1 MEQGGVAY
9 SRRPFIVIP
18 TIAWEGDCIRL
29 VDQRRLPLEARW
41 VVCRD
46 LEEVLAAIKDMAIR
60 GAPAIGV
67 AAAMGLALGAQSI
80 ETRKYETFRERFLQ
94 MARDMELTRPTAVN
108 VRWAVERMKG
118 IVAKSQDRSVNEIKA
133 ALKKESQDILEKD
146 IEINRRIGEYG
157 LPLIPDRATILTH
170 CNAGSLA
177 TGGYGTALGVIRAAH
192 EAGKG
197 IRVVVDETRP
207 LLQGMRLTA
216 FELMEEG
223 IPVTVIVDS
232 AAGHLMRRGE
242 IDLVIIGADR
252 IAANGDTAN
261 KIGSYQLAV
270 LAKEN
275 RVPFYVAAPLSTFDL
290 TLQEGDEIPIEERDP
305 KEILSL
311 AGQQLGPGGLHAFN
325 PAFDLT
331 PAAYISAIITEQGV
345 LRPPFEQS
353 IGRVAG
359 DERLPVRQSPV
370 KSP

>member
-1 MEQGGVAY
+1 
-9 SRRPFIVIP
+9 VIP
-18 TIAWEGDCIRL
+18 TISWEGDYIRL

-46 LEEVLAAIKDMAIR
+46 LEEVIAAIRDMAIR

-80 ETRKYETFRERFLQ
+80 ETQNYETFRERFLE
-94 MARDMELTRPTAVN
+94 MARDMESARPTAVN
-108 VRWAVERMKG
+108 IRWAVERMKE
-118 IVAKSQDRSVNEIKA
+118 IVDEMRGRGLDEIKE
-133 ALKKESQDILEKD
+133 ALRRASLGILEKD
-146 IEINRRIGEYG
+146 IQINRRIGEYG

-192 EAGKG
+192 EAGKDVS
-197 IRVVVDETRP
+197 VVVDETRP

-223 IPVTVIVDS
+223 IPVTVIADS
-232 AAGHLMRRGE
+232 AAGYLMRKGR

-261 KIGSYQLAV
+261 KVGSYQVAV

-275 RVPFYVAAPLSTFDL
+275 RIPFYVAAPLSTFDL
-290 TLQEGDEIPIEERDP
+290 TLRDGDQIPIEERDP
-305 KEILSL
+305 KEVLSF
-311 AGQQLGPGGLHAFN
+311 AGQQLGPEGLHAFN

-331 PAAYISAIITEQGV
+331 PAAYISAIITEKGV
-345 LRPPFEQS
+345 LRPPLRRS
-353 IGRVAG
+353 LR
-359 DERLPVRQSPV
+359 RLAA
-370 KSP
+370 